1 MLALC
6 PLATPTVSAQQA
18 QSTAS
23 TGHRVAVIDVGYV
36 FKNLPAIQAQINK
49 VKAEL
54 ERHETEIKQK
64 REELNQAA
72 LRLKSL
78 KIGTPE
84 YARQEEHVADLDSKL
99 RLDMRRRHSDLGE
112 AEAKIYYD
120 NYQRIRAAVK
130 AVAVHN
136 HINLVLRFNSEAV
149 DPHQGDSAAREI
161 MRNVVYQDNAINL
174 TDTVM
179 RYLERSDDGAQ
190 VANGSRAA
198 AGTSR

>member
-1 MLALC
+1 M
-6 PLATPTVSAQQA
+6 TVSAQQA
-18 QSTAS
+18 QVTGSP
-23 TGHRVAVIDVGYV
+23 GHRVAVIDVGHV

-54 ERHETEIKQK
+54 ERHEAEIKQK

-72 LRLKSL
+72 MRLKSL
-78 KIGTPE
+78 KVGTPE

-136 HINLVLRFNSEAV
+136 HINLVLRFNSNAV
-149 DPHQGDSAAREI
+149 DPQNGESAAREI
-161 MRNVVYQDNAINL
+161 MRNVVYQDDAINL

-179 RYLERSDDGAQ
+179 RYLEQQTDGKK
-190 VANGSRAA
+190 VATGNRAA
-198 AGTSR
+198 IGTSR